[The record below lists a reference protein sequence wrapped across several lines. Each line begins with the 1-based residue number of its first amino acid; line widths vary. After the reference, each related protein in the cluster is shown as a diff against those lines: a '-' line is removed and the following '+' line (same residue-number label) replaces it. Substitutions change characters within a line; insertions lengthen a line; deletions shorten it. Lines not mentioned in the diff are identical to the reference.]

1 MSLKQGKSAHLD
13 LVHLEKILYVCL
25 FHRICSTTTM

>member
-1 MSLKQGKSAHLD
+1 MKLKQDKSAHSD
-13 LVHLEKILYVCL
+13 LAHLEKILCICL